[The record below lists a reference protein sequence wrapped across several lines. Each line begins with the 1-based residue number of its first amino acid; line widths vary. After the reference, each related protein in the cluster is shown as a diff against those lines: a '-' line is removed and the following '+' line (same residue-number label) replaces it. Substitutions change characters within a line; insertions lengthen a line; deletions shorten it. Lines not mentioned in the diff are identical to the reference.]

1 VPSEAEASPNTPES
15 ESGRSTMYRTLSIPT
30 SDEIT
35 IETQEWGDGE
45 FACFFIHGL
54 AEGGYIW
61 NDFAKILS
69 NKHKTYT
76 VDLRGHG
83 NSDWHY
89 NKKYNTGAHIDD
101 ICRVLDAL
109 QLRQFVLIG
118 HSLGGEV
125 AARVAALRPAGI
137 LALMLV
143 DTGPGLDPDVHLLL
157 QMMIQD
163 SYRPYRTM
171 EDYAAELAETRLPMP
186 AERRLRL
193 AEAALAPAPGGGYR
207 LKFDPAV
214 AGILS
219 EELDQSWW
227 EPTLKALAMP
237 VTVVRGALSGILSQQ
252 AAEGMVRILAQGRLA
267 VVAQAG
273 HAVMQDN
280 PEGFLEVLQRFLGE
294 ANAGHD
300 NPR

>member
-1 VPSEAEASPNTPES
+1 
-15 ESGRSTMYRTLSIPT
+15 MYRTLSIST
-30 SDEIT
+30 DTEMT
-35 IETQEWGDGE
+35 IETQEWGEGGT
-45 FACFFIHGL
+45 ACFFIHGL
-54 AEGGYIW
+54 AEGSYIW
-61 NDFAKILS
+61 SDFAKILS
-69 NKHKTYT
+69 NKHKVYA

-89 NKKYNTGAHIDD
+89 NKNYSTAAHIDD

-118 HSLGGEV
+118 HSLGGDV

-137 LALMLV
+137 LGVMLV
-143 DTGPGLDPDVHLLL
+143 DTGPGLAPDVNPLL

-163 SYRPYRTM
+163 SCRPYRSV

-193 AEAALAPAPGGGYR
+193 AEAALAPASGGGFR
-207 LKFDPAV
+207 LKFDPEV

-227 EPTLKALAMP
+227 EPTLRALAMP

-252 AAEGMVRILAQGRLA
+252 AAEGMVRRLARGRLA
-267 VVAQAG
+267 VVSQAG

-280 PEGFLEVLQRFLGE
+280 PRDFLEVLQRFIDE
-294 ANAGHD
+294 AGAGARRPD
-300 NPR
+300 DGAARSSP